1 MRIENKMLNCY
12 ENNVKNNP
20 EHKDPKNRLHFN
32 KEKKKKK
39 KLSSTRRVKWHAKE
53 WQMVLYLRL
62 VLACWFTCVVLLDR
76 RRFLIAR
83 ELPNPA
89 SVCQQQGAQNT

>member
-1 MRIENKMLNCY
+1 MKIIMSQTTLNL
-12 ENNVKNNP
+12 KIL
-20 EHKDPKNRLHFN
+20 KTGLIFIKWDLI
-32 KEKKKKK
+32 
-39 KLSSTRRVKWHAKE
+39 LLISTRGVKWHANE
-53 WQMVLYLRL
+53 WQMVLYLGL

-89 SVCQQQGAQNT
+89 SVCQQGVQNSYNTRPAAD